1 MKWQMAE
8 NSLFALLLRAPWYTS
23 VGLSL
28 ATIGLSF
35 ALLPG
40 PYVVFGLAASLP
52 FVVIAAI
59 VLWKLAQKPRAS
71 VVAAME
77 GRSRQMNA
85 KEFGAE
91 LTRLFQ
97 QSGHTVEPGKQ
108 SPVDLIVTKGWRVSL
123 VNYKK
128 WKAAHLGIEQLRS
141 LYELKDKYEASNV
154 KVVTLGQVSE
164 QAGKYAKQHNI
175 EIVGAERLA
184 EMASERQSS

>member
-28 ATIGLSF
+28 AAIGLSF

-40 PYVVFGLAASLP
+40 PYIVFGLAASLP
-52 FVVIAAI
+52 FIVIAAI

-71 VVAAME
+71 VVAAIDE
-77 GRSRQMNA
+77 RSRQMNA
-85 KEFGAE
+85 REFGAE
-91 LTRLFQ
+91 LTRVFQ
-97 QSGHTVEPGKQ
+97 LNGHTVEPGKKP
-108 SPVDLIVTKGWRVSL
+108 PVDLIVTKGWRVSL

-141 LYELKDKYEASNV
+141 LYELKDDHEANGV

-164 QAGKYAKQHNI
+164 QAGKYARQHNI

-184 EMASERQSS
+184 EMMSGRNP